1 MANLRTN
8 NLSGEQGQNAYRG
21 SVFFSGDNDFLDIS
35 SSEIAAAI
43 PGGDEPYTIEMW
55 VRFGRGGTD
64 TDSGGSDSLI
74 AYGTNSTRSYNGI
87 DWTGTAIR
95 NVWYSDDL
103 SYTVDLI
110 DGAWHHIAA
119 TYDQTTRRL
128 FVDGVLGAS
137 DTPSDHSVGTTNNGK
152 IGASTGGVINRDF
165 KGYIS
170 NLRITK
176 RAIYTEAFTPP
187 AQELTAVDD
196 TMLLCCQDS
205 DDASQEET
213 GKTIIPN
220 GSYRQDKGTGN
231 LIVNG
236 LDWDGAGS
244 SYSTTMPTGW
254 TAGNGAQVKYESG
267 GVGGGGADRKLRLR
281 NDGNNS
287 FINQEIPTVIG
298 QRYFYNVHLE
308 AQNSGLGLRINAGTS
323 SGDGT
328 SLADSFNAG
337 TDGTEAR
344 RTGFF
349 IATAT
354 TTHFSLQI
362 ISGTND
368 ASVFWDDVTVTPHNP
383 ITPKVIPPYGVDA
396 GNTFGGPIQQ
406 STQGYMYFPTGR
418 TEERGRGRGLIAG
431 GSSPN
436 NNQIIEFINIQSQG
450 NSIEFGDLV
459 VGGQQAGASS
469 SIRALFAMGGQ
480 SPSTKK
486 NVIQFVTIATTGN
499 ATDFGDR
506 TVTLNGPGGLAN
518 QTRGIF
524 AGGGQPNPQS
534 DVIDFVNIASLGDA
548 TDFGNMTSANKSPAG
563 MASPTRGLL
572 VHGGD
577 PLTNTIDFITI
588 ASAGNAQD
596 FADTTVVVEGVM
608 AASSTTRGII
618 AGGHVS
624 PAENNTISFVTIASQ
639 GVDASDFGDLTQAR
653 QEGAGISNNI
663 RACFA
668 SGGVPSAYN
677 NIDFVTITTTGNAI
691 DFGDTLTEY
700 GYRGDGSDS
709 HGGLS

>member
-1 MANLRTN
+1 M
-8 NLSGEQGQNAYRG
+8 
-21 SVFFSGDNDFLDIS
+21 
-35 SSEIAAAI
+35 
-43 PGGDEPYTIEMW
+43 
-55 VRFGRGGTD
+55 
-64 TDSGGSDSLI
+64 
-74 AYGTNSTRSYNGI
+74 
-87 DWTGTAIR
+87 
-95 NVWYSDDL
+95 
-103 SYTVDLI
+103 
-110 DGAWHHIAA
+110 
-119 TYDQTTRRL
+119 
-128 FVDGVLGAS
+128 
-137 DTPSDHSVGTTNNGK
+137 
-152 IGASTGGVINRDF
+152 
-165 KGYIS
+165 
-170 NLRITK
+170 
-176 RAIYTEAFTPP
+176 
-187 AQELTAVDD
+187 
-196 TMLLCCQDS
+196 
-205 DDASQEET
+205 
-213 GKTIIPN
+213 
-220 GSYRQDKGTGN
+220 
-231 LIVNG
+231 
-236 LDWDGAGS
+236 
-244 SYSTTMPTGW
+244 
-254 TAGNGAQVKYESG
+254 
-267 GVGGGGADRKLRLR
+267 
-281 NDGNNS
+281 
-287 FINQEIPTVIG
+287 
-298 QRYFYNVHLE
+298 HLE
-308 AQNSGLGLRINAGTS
+308 AQNSGLGLKINAGTS

-362 ISGTND
+362 ISGTDD

-396 GNTFGGPIQQ
+396 GNAFGGSIQQ
-406 STQGYMYFPTGR
+406 SSQGYMYFPTGR
-418 TEERGRGRGLIAG
+418 TEERGRGRGLVAG

-459 VGGQQAGASS
+459 VAGQQAGASS
-469 SIRALFAMGGQ
+469 SIRALFGMGGQ
-480 SPSTKK
+480 ASPGTKQ

-524 AGGGQPNPQS
+524 AGGGAPNPQS
-534 DVIDFVNIASLGDA
+534 DVIDFVNIATLGNA
-548 TDFGNMTSANKSPAG
+548 TDFGNMTSANKNPAG

-577 PLTNTIDFITI
+577 PLTNVIDFITI

-596 FADTTVVVEGVM
+596 FADTTIVVEGAS
-608 AASSTTRGII
+608 AASSTIRGII

-624 PAENNTISFVTIASQ
+624 PAENNTIQFVTIASQ

-653 QEGAGISNNI
+653 QESAGISNNI

-668 SGGVPSAYN
+668 SGGVPSSYN

-700 GYRGDGSDS
+700 GYRGGASDS